1 MVGFVVFAMVCRMDD
16 AQQFLRPYT
25 EPHRE
30 LSQFQ
35 TVSSASKCT
44 LQRT

>member
-1 MVGFVVFAMVCRMDD
+1 MEVFVVFGVLYRMGD
-16 AQQFLRPYT
+16 AQQFLRPYP

-35 TVSSASKCT
+35 TLSSASECT